1 MKDISERAS
10 RPKAVLLLAAL
21 VLTVA
26 LAPLVGGCGAQKEMI
41 PSALNPQAV
50 DVKAEP
56 GPAALPPRSTGV
68 PADSLLEMVQWIARS
83 DGREL
88 HSQRWWDFEKNRF
101 RWDTFGDPAAISGG
115 PTTTASDLA
124 TATIL
129 YAAVSADG
137 QVVSYDAFSGELR
150 SSPTVSQGE
159 AGGTEREWGS
169 DDVVRLGR
177 QILDGNEVDVYR
189 VDLNI
194 PRGQERSADFGL
206 IFVDSETG
214 LRQREEWLIG
224 SPGDAW
230 VYHLYQ
236 YRLVPR
242 TPELEARLSAQALL
256 DMAAEKVAEKL
267 REVVALDFPVWG
279 LPQGAH
285 ELVLSGVTILA
296 GEQGTQVSLAYLPEG
311 EIGPAVVTIETNDIR
326 ERSDFP
332 EEMLK
337 PREEAVAYS
346 GDTDHIDFR
355 MSAESDGNA
364 GGYDTAVRIL
374 LGAQSADL
382 PEPLALG
389 ILAMELVDVRSTSP

>member
-1 MKDISERAS
+1 M
-10 RPKAVLLLAAL
+10 RPRLDKLRFRAVLLLLL
-21 VLTVA
+21 VV
-26 LAPLVGGCGAQKEMI
+26 APLAGGCGAQEDVI
-41 PSALNPQAV
+41 PSALDTGAV

-68 PADSLLEMVQWIARS
+68 PSDSLLEMVQWIARS

-88 HSQRWWDFEKNRF
+88 HSQRWWDFAKDRF

-115 PTTTASDLA
+115 PTTTANDPA
-124 TATIL
+124 TAAVL

-137 QVVSYDAFSGELR
+137 HVVSYDAFSGELR
-150 SSPTVSQGE
+150 SSPAASQGE
-159 AGGTEREWGS
+159 TGETEQEWGS
-169 DDVVRLGR
+169 DDVVHVGR

-206 IFVDSETG
+206 IFLDSETG

-224 SPGDAW
+224 SPGEAR

-236 YRLVPR
+236 YRLVLR
-242 TPELEARLSAQALL
+242 TPELEARLSAQTLL
-256 DMAAEKVAEKL
+256 DMAADKVAEKL

-311 EIGPAVVTIETNDIR
+311 EIGPAVVTIETNDIH

-337 PREEAVAYS
+337 SREDAVAQS
-346 GDTDHIDFR
+346 GGTDHIDFR
-355 MSAESDGNA
+355 MSAESDGKA
-364 GGYDTAVRIL
+364 SDYDTAVRIL
-374 LGAQSADL
+374 LRADSADL
-382 PEPLALG
+382 AEPLALG
-389 ILAMELVDVRSTSP
+389 TLAMQLVDARSIGP